1 MKLLLLS
8 LFILASLPLS
18 AQQRTGALTGVVTD
32 ATGKAVPGA
41 VLRIEQP
48 ATGLARE
55 TASSEEGAYT
65 APLLPVGVYEVRAM
79 KDGFQTLVRSGI
91 QVGVNQQV
99 RVDLRLD
106 IAQTEQTVTVTAAA
120 PQVNTADAA
129 SGAMVERGQIV
140 DLPLNGRNYVQLGTL
155 IPGAVPTPQR
165 LGGEAAASSFSVNGQ
180 RTQSNNF
187 LLDGVSN
194 NDPLSTG
201 FVLAPPPDA
210 LEQFKMVT
218 HNYAAEYGNNSG
230 SVVNAITRA
239 GANRA
244 HGGAW
249 NFLRNDAV
257 DARNFFARTRPPLR
271 QNQFGAALGGPLVRN
286 RTFLFGYYEGLRVSE
301 GLVRNVVVPS
311 ALQRGGNFS
320 EGGTPPRDP
329 QTGQPF
335 PGAIIPQASLN
346 PIARTL
352 LERFVPQANAPG
364 NRYQDNPARRIDS
377 DQFGLRGDHRFADR
391 DTVFARYSRSS
402 SETANPLG
410 AGTFSPEG
418 ARAVSHNHGA
428 VLSYTRIFSPTL
440 LNEANVSFLRQFA
453 RPSTTSGINLQDL
466 GFAYTPTEATALG
479 VPVVS
484 LSGLFTIGDVGQAF
498 TQIAR
503 NTYQFNDNLTWIRGR
518 HTLKMGYDFRRSQ
531 IFLVFPNRPN
541 GDFTINGAFSGAVLS
556 DFLLGRANQFRQGGG
571 DPSKH
576 FFATE
581 NNFYIQDD
589 WKVSRRLTLNLGLRY
604 DLGLPY
610 YDKYDRM
617 ASFQPG
623 RQSTARGNAP
633 LNLLYPGDAGLP
645 RATIATDRNNF
656 APRLGLA
663 YDLTGDGRTSLRAGY
678 GVFFDTIPGVA
689 VFQNI
694 NVPPFNRFAQVDG
707 VPSFANPYANFA
719 VNPQTDPNREFPCP
733 CLVIGFS
740 PDVRSPYAQ
749 HWNLSVQRQIT
760 GNLMAEIGY
769 VGSTGTKFPGYL
781 EVNPAVPGPGA
792 ALSNTQARRLYRDF
806 NLVRPTFGQFNS
818 NYHALQ
824 VRAEKRYSQGLQ
836 FTAGYTWS
844 KAIDFQS
851 SVNLG
856 DPRPQDAFSMSDI
869 RGLAIFD
876 TRHRFVASLGYELP
890 FRTGKRIAD
899 LLVRGWLVQ
908 GIFAAQSGNPLT
920 ATEPVDLSLRGL
932 NADRPDQVGDPNSG
946 PKTPQQWFSTAA
958 FRRQTA
964 LAGGQRSGTAGR
976 NTIIGPG
983 LIQNDLSMLKRFALF
998 ESHQLEFRAEFFNA
1012 ANRTNFLNPLTN
1024 IGAPATFGVIQNARA
1039 ARIIQFGLKYGF

>member
-1 MKLLLLS
+1 MVS
-8 LFILASLPLS
+8 ALA
-18 AQQRTGALTGVVTD
+18 AQQRTGTLTGVVTD
-32 ATGKAVPGA
+32 ATGMPVPGA
-41 VLRIEQP
+41 VLRVEQP
-48 ATGLARE
+48 ATGFVRE
-55 TASSEEGAYT
+55 STTSEEGVYT

-79 KDGFQTLVRSGI
+79 RDGFQTLLRTGV
-91 QVGVNQQV
+91 QVSVNQQV
-99 RVDLRLD
+99 RLDLRLEVVR
-106 IAQTEQTVTVTAAA
+106 TEEVITVTADA
-120 PQVNTADAA
+120 PQVNTVDATA
-129 SGAMVERGQIV
+129 GAVVDRRQIV
-140 DLPLNGRNYVQLGTL
+140 DLPLNGRNFVQLGTL

-165 LGGEAAASSFSVNGQ
+165 LGGENAASSFSVNGQ

-194 NDPLSTG
+194 NDTLNTG

-210 LEQFKMVT
+210 LQQFKMVT

-239 GANRA
+239 GTNRV

-249 NFLRNDAV
+249 NFLRNDAL
-257 DARNFFARTRPPLR
+257 DARNFFARSRPPLR
-271 QNQFGAALGGPLVRN
+271 QNQFGADLGGPLVKN
-286 RTFLFGYYEGLRVSE
+286 RAFVFGYYEGLRVSE
-301 GLVRNVVVPS
+301 GLVRNVAVLS
-311 ALQRGGNFS
+311 ANQRGGDFN
-320 EGGTPPRDP
+320 EGGTAPRDP
-329 QTGQPF
+329 LTGQPF
-335 PGAIIPQASLN
+335 PNRLIPQSRLH
-346 PIARTL
+346 PVARTL
-352 LERFVPQANAPG
+352 LDRYVPLPNSPG
-364 NRYQDNPARRIDS
+364 NRYQDDPARRIEG
-377 DQFGLRGDHRFADR
+377 DQFGLRGDHRFSDR
-391 DTVFARYSRSS
+391 NALFARYSHSALQ
-402 SETANPLG
+402 TNNPLG

-418 ARAVSHNHGA
+418 SRAENANHGA
-428 VLSYTRIFSPTL
+428 VISNTHTFAPNL
-440 LNEANVSFLRQFA
+440 LNEANISFLRQFA
-453 RPSTTSGINLQDL
+453 RPATTSGVTLQDL

-479 VPVVS
+479 VPVVG

-503 NTYQFNDNLTWIRGR
+503 NTYQFNDNLTWIKGR
-518 HTLKMGYDFRRSQ
+518 HTLKMGFDFRRSQ

-541 GDFTINGAFSGAVLS
+541 GDFTINGAFTGVVAA
-556 DFLLGRANQFRQGGG
+556 DLLTGNAAQFRQGGG

-581 NNFYIQDD
+581 TNFYFQDD

-604 DLGLPY
+604 DLGQPY

-623 RQSTARGNAP
+623 RQSSVRPAAP
-633 LNLLYPGDAGLP
+633 VNLLYPGDNGLP

-694 NVPPFNRFAQVDG
+694 NVPPFNRFIQVDG
-707 VPSFANPYANFA
+707 VPSFTNPYANFA
-719 VNPQTDPNREFPCP
+719 VNPQADPSRDFPCP

-749 HWNLSVQRQIT
+749 HWNFSIQRQLT
-760 GNLMAEIGY
+760 GNLMTEIGY
-769 VGSTGTKFPGYL
+769 TGSTGTKFPGYL
-781 EVNPAVPGPGA
+781 EINPAIPGPGA
-792 ALSNTQARRLYRDF
+792 TLANTQARRIYRDF

-818 NYHALQ
+818 NYHAFQ
-824 VRAEKRYSQGLQ
+824 ARVEKRYSGGLQ
-836 FTAGYTWS
+836 FTGGYTWS

-876 TRHRFVASLGYELP
+876 TRHRFVASFGYELP
-890 FRTGKRIAD
+890 FRTGNRAAD
-899 LLVRGWLVQ
+899 LIVRGWLIQ
-908 GIFAAQSGNPLT
+908 GILAAQSGNPLT
-920 ATEPVDLSLRGL
+920 ATEPVDLTLRGL
-932 NADRPDQVGDPNSG
+932 RADRPDQIADPNTG
-946 PKTPQQWFSTAA
+946 AKTPQQWFNTAA
-958 FRRQTA
+958 FQRLPA
-964 LAGGQRSGTAGR
+964 VPGGQRSGTAGR

-983 LIQNDLSMLKRFALF
+983 FIQNDLSALKRFFLT
-998 ESHQLEFRAEFFNA
+998 ENHHLEFRAEMFNA